1 MLKCGC
7 SPHSVASNH
16 EQLGLKIRL
25 YSAEVLF
32 NKGIS
37 QFYLGNDD
45 ARMADLAEASAEKV
59 MSEHAVIDE
68 AIQDR
73 GEGYMMFSIVRPPPS
88 EVFSNGPN

>member
-1 MLKCGC
+1 
-7 SPHSVASNH
+7 
-16 EQLGLKIRL
+16 
-25 YSAEVLF
+25 
-32 NKGIS
+32 
-37 QFYLGNDD
+37 
-45 ARMADLAEASAEKV
+45 MADLAEASAEKV